1 VVKCLKV
8 LNNIVVTVR
17 IVLYRDLLTM
27 IVSLIIL
34 KNSNML
40 VISKWLAINNLVT
53 VKLSS
58 STSS

>member
-17 IVLYRDLLTM
+17 IVLYRNLLKM

-34 KNSNML
+34 KI
-40 VISKWLAINNLVT
+40 VIRW
-53 VKLSS
+53 
-58 STSS
+58 